1 MRKKSLASDSGKEAP
16 DIICS
21 AIHFWTTT
29 LWQRPHHL
37 MSRLSAKSRVIYLRP
52 MNVLALIKFKEA
64 RAEYSRLLRYNE
76 NLYVFMPLIFPYG
89 GKFPAITK
97 INDFLVTFQTK
108 RLMAKLKIR
117 KPLLWFYSPLGKYL
131 IGKLDESLVVYDC
144 MDEHAEFRFADGRLA
159 SYEEELLNS
168 ADLVFAG
175 GKSLYNKK
183 KRFNS
188 NIHLFP
194 SSVDNDHYKKSFLE
208 ETVVP
213 DSIKQ
218 LRKKGTVIGYI
229 GAVDERIDYDLLV
242 ELAERRPDWSFVIV
256 GPIVKVKRGDL
267 PKRANI
273 HYLGKVNYSEL
284 PGYMKG
290 FDVGIIPFMQ
300 NRLTAMLSPTKTLE
314 YFSAGLPVAST
325 PIPDMEADFAELVC
339 FGENAELLEEA
350 VKKALLL
357 DKRKLRETAMA
368 HSWDKTVADMQ
379 KLIRASLDVKA
390 PP

>member
-1 MRKKSLASDSGKEAP
+1 MPKNDNTSDSGKPVP

-37 MSRLSAKSRVIYLRP
+37 ISRLSKKSRVIYLRP

-64 RAEYSRLLRYNE
+64 RAEYRRLFRYNE
-76 NLYVFMPLIFPYG
+76 NLHIFMPLILPYG
-89 GKFPAITK
+89 GKFALITK
-97 INDFLVTFQTK
+97 LNDFLVTFQTK
-108 RLMAKLKIR
+108 RLMAKLKIK

-144 MDEHAEFRFADGRLA
+144 MDEHAEFRFADDRLA

-183 KRFNS
+183 KRFNP

-208 ETVVP
+208 KTAVP

-218 LRKKGTVIGYI
+218 LKKKGSVIGYI

-242 ELAERRPDWSFVIV
+242 ELAERRRDWSFAIV
-256 GPIVKVKRGDL
+256 GPIVKVKKGDL
-267 PKRANI
+267 PQRVNI
-273 HYLGKVNYSEL
+273 HYLGKADYAEL

-290 FDVGIIPFMQ
+290 FDVGIIPFRQ

-339 FGENAELLEEA
+339 FGENAELLEDA
-350 VKKALLL
+350 IKRALLM
-357 DKRKLRETAMA
+357 DKNKLRKAALA
-368 HSWDKTVADMQ
+368 HSWDKTVDSMQ
-379 KLIRASLDVKA
+379 KLIADSLDGKA
-390 PP
+390 